1 MSLVPIS
8 EYNKTKMV
16 GEKIVES
23 FKHKLK
29 TIILRPATVC
39 GPSRNIRLDL
49 TINMLTY
56 AAIKKKRINVFG
68 GSQYRPNLSLNDMIN
83 VYHFFIKKKFNW
95 YF

>member
-1 MSLVPIS
+1 MNTIKQRWLV
-8 EYNKTKMV
+8 
-16 GEKIVES
+16 KIVES
-23 FKHKLK
+23 FNHKLK

-56 AAIKKKRINVFG
+56 AAISKKRINVFG

-83 VYHFFIKKKFNW
+83 VYHFFIKKNLTGIFNVG
-95 YF
+95 FRK